1 MSKKKI
7 FALVITANFLI
18 VSCSS
23 SGSSKKKTVAAQR
36 AVETREYAV
45 DTKSLMQSS
54 IGTFQDLGF
63 TIDTISEEFGL
74 ITASKV
80 EKPKKKKKS
89 DAEKAL
95 QALALVAVIWWAFN
109 SDSDNDRGSSGGG
122 GKETTVVKDYKL
134 TATLT
139 VKAISESEPLSSLRV
154 NFGGGKRERSME
166 FFKEFFT
173 AIDKSLFL
181 DDNLEQAKEID
192 LETDN

>member
-7 FALVITANFLI
+7 FALVIAANFLI

-80 EKPKKKKKS
+80 EKPKEKKKS
-89 DAEKAL
+89 DADKAL
-95 QALALVAVIWWAFN
+95 QALALVAILWWAFN

-173 AIDKSLFL
+173 AVDKSLFL

-192 LETDN
+192 LDTDN

>member
-7 FALVITANFLI
+7 FALVIAANFLI

-80 EKPKKKKKS
+80 EKPKEKKKS
-89 DAEKAL
+89 DADKAL
-95 QALALVAVIWWAFN
+95 QALALVAILWWAFN
-109 SDSDNDRGSSGGG
+109 SDSDNDSGSSGGG
-122 GKETTVVKDYKL
+122 GGKTTVVKDYKL

-173 AIDKSLFL
+173 AVDKSLFL

-192 LETDN
+192 LDTDN

>member
-1 MSKKKI
+1 MSKRQVFSLFI
-7 FALVITANFLI
+7 AFNFLL

-23 SGSSKKKTVAAQR
+23 SSSSKKKTVAAQR

-74 ITASKV
+74 MTASKV

-95 QALALVAVIWWAFN
+95 SALAIVAVLWWVIN
-109 SDSDNDRGSSGGG
+109 SDGDDDKKSSGSGG
-122 GKETTVVKDYKL
+122 TTTVVKDYKL

-139 VKAISESEPLSSLRV
+139 VKAISETEPLSSLRV
-154 NFGGGKRERSME
+154 NFGGGKRERSMQ

-181 DDNLEQAKEID
+181 DDNLDQAQEID
-192 LETDN
+192 LEIDN